1 MDTERT
7 TVELKFEV
15 RDPSRFF
22 VAASREFDC
31 RVVGE
36 DVIQRDDGKVLQYY
50 SVAAAPAE
58 TKRFARSFPGVHT
71 TRIVRESEDGCLL
84 ELVTD
89 GTRCVSHT
97 LATDRAVVKRAVADG
112 GTGIVAIEVP
122 DHADPAAVVETMVES
137 HEETALL
144 SKWHR
149 DDADLVAVTG
159 AVGAER
165 YLASL
170 TTKQRD
176 AVRAAVQGGYLAWP
190 RRSSASECAEALG
203 ISQPTFSQHLYRGL
217 EVLLL
222 NLFEIPDDEPESVPA
237 SH

>member
-1 MDTERT
+1 MDRERT

-15 RDPSRFF
+15 RDPERFF
-22 VAASREFDC
+22 VAASGELDC
-31 RVVGE
+31 RVVSE
-36 DVIQRDDGKVLQYY
+36 DVIRRDDGKILQYY
-50 SVAAAPAE
+50 SVTAGPAA
-58 TKRFARSFPGVHT
+58 TKRFARSFPDVHAA
-71 TRIVRESEDGCLL
+71 RIVQDGDDACLL

-89 GTRCVSHT
+89 GEDHVSST
-97 LATDRAVVKRAVADG
+97 LASAHAVVKRAVADG
-112 GTGIVAIEVP
+112 GIGMVVIEAP
-122 DHADPAAVVETMVES
+122 HHADPAAVVETMVDA
-137 HEETALL
+137 HEETTLL
-144 SKWHR
+144 WKWHR

-176 AVRAAVQGGYLAWP
+176 AVRAAVQVGYLAWP

-222 NLFEIPDDEPESVPA
+222 NLFEIPDDEQESVPA

>member
-15 RDPSRFF
+15 RDPERFF
-22 VAASREFDC
+22 VAASGELDC

-36 DVIQRDDGKVLQYY
+36 DVIQRDDGRVLQYY
-50 SVAAAPAE
+50 SITASPAA
-58 TKRFARSFPGVHT
+58 TKRFARSFPGVHAA
-71 TRIVRESEDGCLL
+71 RVVHGDDDACLF

-89 GTRCVSHT
+89 DEDCVSGT
-97 LATDRAVVKRAVADG
+97 LATAHAVVKRSVAEG
-112 GTGIVAIEVP
+112 GTGMIVLEAP
-122 DHADPAAVVETMVES
+122 SHADPAAVVETMVAA
-137 HEETALL
+137 HDETTFL

-222 NLFEIPDDEPESVPA
+222 NLFEISDDDQESVPA